1 MGTTGRV
8 FWFFGRSGAGKT
20 TLSTLAW
27 TRLVEE
33 GIQAVRLDGDELRR
47 GLCAGLG
54 FGVEARNE
62 NHRRAAEVA
71 VLMARQGLVVL
82 VATMAPGAEQREIV
96 RKVVGEDLRW
106 IYVDA
111 GLEECSVRDPKG
123 LYGKGMLTRADGG
136 EIFEFEAPAPDHVHL
151 RVSTEQVAEQAS
163 FETALHYI
171 QAELKQ
177 HREADRN
184 QDR

>member
-1 MGTTGRV
+1 MGATGLV

-27 TRLVEE
+27 ARLVEE
-33 GIQAVRLDGDELRR
+33 GVKAVRLDGDDLRR

-71 VLMARQGLVVL
+71 ALMARQGAVVL
-82 VATMAPGAEQREIV
+82 VATMAPAAEQREIV
-96 RKVVGEDLRW
+96 RRVVGDDLRW

-111 GLEECSVRDPKG
+111 GLEACSSRDPKG
-123 LYGKGMLTRADGG
+123 LYEKGILTRADGG
-136 EIFEFEAPAPDHVHL
+136 EIFEFEVPAPGQVHL
-151 RVSTEQVAEQAS
+151 RASTEQVEERAS
-163 FETALHYI
+163 FGTVLEYI
-171 QAELKQ
+171 QGELKNR
-177 HREADRN
+177 READRN
-184 QDR
+184 LP